1 MQQIGI
7 TYSDCKEEIE
17 VVRIQKFMLTAAI
30 IVLAACGDGERRGA
44 EVVLASQFSEFTR
57 ETNILIVSFDALR
70 ADALGIYGNDRPLTP
85 EIDRWADDGVVFENF
100 YVAAQATP
108 TSFASSFTGQYPF
121 RVFRGWKLGDH
132 PRLAEIM
139 QAAGYRTFGIFNNV
153 QLVEE
158 RFFDQGYETY
168 EVLTDPEDGKVLERA
183 DDALGKIGDEPF
195 FGWVH
200 FISPH
205 APYVAR
211 DFASHLYS
219 NEYEG
224 EFQTDSGPRPEPD
237 NPRDQA
243 RVRELYDGEVL
254 LSDMLF
260 AAVIGLLEKHGLSDR
275 TLVILTSDHGE
286 YFGEHGR
293 FRHETVH
300 EKVIHV
306 PFLMRMP
313 GGHGEQ
319 VKVSG
324 LHMNTD
330 ILPTLADLA
339 NAEGVSSYDGYSM
352 LAAQPSD
359 RLLIFTAMTERE
371 RLMMG
376 ARKGDHKLM
385 VECPPPGF
393 SESLFNLAEDPGET
407 SDRILD
413 DPALAGELFDAMST
427 LAGGDPCDV
436 LEGAVRGA
444 EMTQDLDDETIEK
457 LRSLGYIQ

>member
-1 MQQIGI
+1 MNSIRKTVLTVGI
-7 TYSDCKEEIE
+7 
-17 VVRIQKFMLTAAI
+17 VF
-30 IVLAACGDGERRGA
+30 LAACNGDGRGGPAA
-44 EVVLASQFSEFTR
+44 ELAGQFSEFSP

-70 ADALGIYGNDRPLTP
+70 ADALGVYGNERPLTP
-85 EIDRWADDGVVFENF
+85 EIDRWAEDGVVLENF

-121 RVFRGWKLGDH
+121 RVFRGWKLGDQ
-132 PRLAEIM
+132 PRLAEIL
-139 QAAGYRTFGIFNNV
+139 QSAGYRTFGIFNNV

-158 RFFDQGYETY
+158 RFFDRGFERYEI
-168 EVLTDPEDGKVLERA
+168 LNDSEDTQVLERA
-183 DDALGKIGDEPF
+183 DEALGAVAGEPF

-219 NEYEG
+219 PDYEG
-224 EFQTDSGPRPEPD
+224 PFLTDSGPRPEAD

-254 LSDMLF
+254 LADRLF
-260 AAVIGLLEKHGLSDR
+260 AEVLDLLEKHEVSDR

-300 EKVIHV
+300 EKVVHV

-313 GGHGEQ
+313 NGHKGQ
-319 VKVSG
+319 VRVSER
-324 LHMNTD
+324 HTNTD

-339 NAEGVSSYDGYSM
+339 NAEEVATYDGYS
-352 LAAQPSD
+352 LLKTQPAD
-359 RLLIFTAMTERE
+359 RILIFSAMTQRE

-376 ARKGDHKLM
+376 ARKGDHKLI
-385 VECPPPGF
+385 VECPPPEF

-407 SDRILD
+407 NDRILD
-413 DPALAGELFDAMST
+413 DPALAGELFDAMSA

-436 LEGAVRGA
+436 LEGAVSGS

>member
-1 MQQIGI
+1 MNLIRKTVMTGAL
-7 TYSDCKEEIE
+7 
-17 VVRIQKFMLTAAI
+17 VF
-30 IVLAACGDGERRGA
+30 LAACNGDERGGSEIDLAGE
-44 EVVLASQFSEFTR
+44 FSDFSP

-70 ADALGIYGNDRPLTP
+70 ADALGVYGNERPLTP
-85 EIDRWADDGVVFENF
+85 NIDRWAEDGLVLENF

-108 TSFASSFTGQYPF
+108 TSFASAFTGRYPF
-121 RVFRGWKLGDH
+121 RVFRGWKLGDQ
-132 PRLAEIM
+132 PRLAEIL
-139 QAAGYRTFGIFNNV
+139 QSAGYRTFGIFNNV

-158 RFFDQGYETY
+158 RFFDKGFERYEI
-168 EVLTDPEDGKVLERA
+168 LNDPEDTKVLERA
-183 DDALGKIGDEPF
+183 DEALGEVSGEPF

-219 NEYEG
+219 SDYKG
-224 EFQTDSGPRPEPD
+224 PFLTDSGPRPEAE
-237 NPRDQA
+237 NLRDQA

-254 LSDMLF
+254 LADRLF
-260 AAVIGLLEKHGLSDR
+260 AAVLDLLEKHDVSDR
-275 TLVILTSDHGE
+275 TLVILTADHGE

-313 GGHGEQ
+313 DGHEGQ
-319 VKVSG
+319 VRVSG

-339 NAEGVSSYDGYSM
+339 QADGVSTYDGYS
-352 LAAQPSD
+352 LLDTQPAD
-359 RLLIFTAMTERE
+359 RLLIFTAMTERD
-371 RLMMG
+371 RFMMG
-376 ARKGDHKLM
+376 ARKGDHKLI
-385 VECPPPGF
+385 VECPPPDF
-393 SESLFNLAEDPGET
+393 SERLFDLAEDPGET
-407 SDRILD
+407 QDRILD
-413 DPALAGELFDAMST
+413 DPALAGELFEAMST

-436 LEGAVRGA
+436 LKDAVRGS
-444 EMTQDLDDETIEK
+444 EMTEDLDDETIQK